1 MPDTIVVK
9 GDGGLPYSKGLMAQ
23 SLSAAGVPP
32 ERAYEVARALEARLA
47 NDARAEIPVADLRA
61 LAAEVLRE
69 GEGEDAAERFL
80 DWQDL
85 DRLERPLVVL
95 LGGTAGVGKSTLAT
109 LLASRVG
116 ITRVIA
122 TDAIR
127 HVIRAFFSHELM
139 PAVHYS
145 SFEAGAALD
154 PAPGLEGDRDI
165 AGYLRQVESVR
176 TGASAIL
183 DRALQEG
190 TPMILEG
197 VHLVPGSVDGA
208 LRERCVLIE
217 AVLAIEDED
226 AHRSHF
232 SLRGGSRPADRYLDR
247 FDQIR
252 KLQAYLVERARAS
265 GAPVIDAENLD
276 AALAE
281 AMELVRNAVRA
292 ELHGR
297 GRHRA

>member
-9 GDGGLPYSKGLMAQ
+9 EEGGLPYSKGLMAQ
-23 SLSAAGVPP
+23 AMSAAGVAP

-47 NDARAEIPVADLRA
+47 TEGRAEIPAAELRS
-61 LAAEVLRE
+61 LAAEVLEERE
-69 GEGEDAAERFL
+69 GSDAAQRFL

-109 LLASRVG
+109 LLASRIG

-127 HVIRAFFSHELM
+127 HVIRAFFSRDLM

-145 SFEAGAALD
+145 SFEAGEMVD

-176 TGASAIL
+176 TGAAAIL

-197 VHLVPGSVDGA
+197 VHLVPGTVGA
-208 LRERCVLIE
+208 HLRERCVLVE
-217 AVLAIEDED
+217 GVLAIEDED

-247 FDQIR
+247 FEQIR

-276 AALAE
+276 AALTE
-281 AMELVRNAVRA
+281 TMELIRAAVRN
-292 ELHGR
+292 ELR
-297 GRHRA
+297 GGGAT